1 MERKYNMKYENYYL
15 DLDKLSELKTE
26 DEKKAI
32 HDYYRDMLNCFS
44 DNRTGM
50 ATSLFNTLFNNGYL
64 KEVRSEK
71 IEKILS

>member
-32 HDYYRDMLNCFS
+32 HDYYRDMLHCFS
-44 DNRTGM
+44 DKRDSMGM
-50 ATSLFNTLFNNGYL
+50 SLFNTLFNNGYL

-71 IEKILS
+71 IEKLLS

>member
-1 MERKYNMKYENYYL
+1 MKYENYYL
-15 DLDKLSELKTE
+15 DLDKLSELNTE
-26 DEKKAI
+26 DEKRAI
-32 HDYYRDMLNCFS
+32 HDYYRDMLHCFS

>member
-1 MERKYNMKYENYYL
+1 MKYENYYL
-15 DLDKLSELKTE
+15 DLDKISGLNTE
-26 DEKKAI
+26 EEKKSI
-32 HDYYRDMLNCFS
+32 HDYYRDMLHSFS

-50 ATSLFNTLFNNGYL
+50 ASSLFNTLFNNGYL

>member
-1 MERKYNMKYENYYL
+1 MMKYENYYL
-15 DLDKLSELKTE
+15 DIDKVSKLNTE
-26 DEKKAI
+26 DDKRQI
-32 HDYYRDMLNCFS
+32 HDYYRDMLHSFS
-44 DNRTGM
+44 DSRTGM